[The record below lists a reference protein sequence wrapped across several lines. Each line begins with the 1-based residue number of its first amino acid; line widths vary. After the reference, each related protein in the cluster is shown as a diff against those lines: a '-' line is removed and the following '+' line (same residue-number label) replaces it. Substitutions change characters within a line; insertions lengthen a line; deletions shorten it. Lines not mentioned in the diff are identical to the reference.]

1 MSKNNDIYCKV
12 DEKLKSLLT
21 KKRYMHIKG
30 VVDMS
35 VELAYKYGE
44 NVEKCK
50 LAAIL
55 HDYAKQFS
63 YDEIEAFVKSNN
75 LIVDDLELAS
85 KELIHS
91 KIAAKIAKDEYG
103 IEDEDILNA
112 ISFHTTGR
120 EGMSMLEKII
130 FIADSIEEGRK
141 YPNVDSIRKIALIDI
156 DHTMLCILNNTIS
169 YLLNSGL
176 KIHPN
181 SVIARNYF
189 LDKNKEVNK

>member
-1 MSKNNDIYCKV
+1 MSENNDIYCKV
-12 DEKLKSLLT
+12 DETLKSLLT

-63 YDEIEAFVKSNN
+63 YDEIETFVKSNN

-91 KIAAKIAKDEYG
+91 KIAAKIAKDKYG

-120 EGMSMLEKII
+120 AGMSMLEKII

>member
-12 DEKLKSLLT
+12 DENLKSLLT

-35 VELAYKYGE
+35 VELAHRYGE

-63 YDEIEAFVKSNN
+63 HDEIETFVKNNN

-91 KIAAKIAKDEYG
+91 KIAAKIAVDEYG

-120 EGMSMLEKII
+120 AGMSMLEKII